1 MSNCERYQRN
11 RANGLIFNLPGT
23 RYTPIN
29 PYRLAS
35 GDPTGLTQQQ
45 LDMRRKA
52 EILQYNKTS
61 SNGKVTK
68 KQSFA
73 GVVGRRNQYSSYYIR
88 NLQNGTANLD
98 ETCPNDIL
106 IPTST
111 RKSDV
116 PGPEMLLYYDPTI
129 PLYNYNSSQFAYG
142 TQNTDEQLQEKWFIN
157 YDTNVVDERLAMMNI
172 RPSIDTSPYTYT
184 LTTSVALSIS
194 GYVLQND
201 PSGTFTLRIPQDSLN
216 LVVKYGGVR
225 VPLTITPTIT
235 YSPGFIQEVL
245 GSITNAMSSFSGKIY
260 VGNVTFSNIVLPTP
274 SGATYEFYVEYTSN
288 KVVANIDNYT
298 ASAVMNFKNIGTNS
312 GLVFNR
318 LASSDPIYTF
328 SLTGR

>member
-1 MSNCERYQRN
+1 
-11 RANGLIFNLPGT
+11 
-23 RYTPIN
+23 
-29 PYRLAS
+29 
-35 GDPTGLTQQQ
+35 
-45 LDMRRKA
+45 MRRKA

-61 SNGKVTK
+61 SNGKITK
-68 KQSFA
+68 KQGFA

-106 IPTST
+106 IPTPT

-129 PLYNYNSSQFAYG
+129 PLYNYNSSQFTYG

-184 LTTSVALSIS
+184 LTTSIGILIS

-201 PSGTFTLRIPQDSLN
+201 PSGTFSLRIPQDSLN

-225 VPLTITPTIT
+225 VPNVNPTIT
-235 YSPGFIQEVL
+235 YSPGFVQDL
-245 GSITNAMSSFSGKIY
+245 SGYITNTMSSFAGKIY
-260 VGNVTFSNIVLPTP
+260 VGNVTFSNIVLATP
-274 SGATYEFYVEYTSN
+274 RGATYEFYVEYIPSRLTTNIVSYTVSAIINLKNGTS
-288 KVVANIDNYT
+288 
-298 ASAVMNFKNIGTNS
+298 NS
-312 GLVFNR
+312 GLVFNTS
-318 LASSDPIYTF
+318 ASSDPIYTF
-328 SLTGR
+328 SLTGQ